1 VTVIL
6 TILHA
11 LNAVESF
18 GVVVISAIDVRTHI
32 QNLVLA
38 AAGALNYFGFLKPS
52 GLLRHILLIPSG
64 LLRLVR
70 LIPRIYRFQLLIDP
84 KEVEIGQE

>member
-1 VTVIL
+1 MTVIL

-18 GVVVISAIDVRTHI
+18 GVVIISAPDVRTHI

-64 LLRLVR
+64 LLRLVH
-70 LIPRIYRFQLLIDP
+70 LIPCYNCFQLLIDP
-84 KEVEIGQE
+84 KQVEIGQE